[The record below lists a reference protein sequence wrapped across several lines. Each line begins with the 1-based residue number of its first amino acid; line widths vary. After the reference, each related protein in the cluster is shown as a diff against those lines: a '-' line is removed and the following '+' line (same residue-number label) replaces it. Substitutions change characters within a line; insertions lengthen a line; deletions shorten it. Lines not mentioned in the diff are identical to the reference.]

1 MRFRLAR
8 VSPGIQ
14 HVSRI
19 ILGPALAL
27 LFGQACIPAVMHGP
41 RIDRGFTTGL
51 AASYTAGPR
60 KTRYDNGG
68 MAYAYGP
75 VGVNAGY
82 GWTSEST
89 DGLGVLLGLHVPV
102 PLVVAAQPD
111 VYVQLPKRAVLGLD
125 AGVGVILVPINETM
139 MPYAQLGALRA
150 NGSGVY
156 ATYGFF
162 DWPGSFQCELLG
174 PRRRCRCPRHRF
186 PKGERTDDNPFFCNG
201 HNRSRTLV
209 PRGSCELPATRR
221 LVGCERSSS
230 GAPPPQT
237 PVGWRAK
244 ISSSD
249 YSTQ

>member
-156 ATYGFF
+156 ATYGFLIGP
-162 DWPGSFQCELLG
+162 DPSNVNYSGRDAGADVPGIAFQRVNG
-174 PRRRCRCPRHRF
+174 QTTTRF
-186 PKGERTDDNPFFCNG
+186 FVTAIIAR
-201 HNRSRTLV
+201 
-209 PRGSCELPATRR
+209 
-221 LVGCERSSS
+221 ERSCPEGVASCRRPDDWSVAS
-230 GAPPPQT
+230 GVALELRP
-237 PVGWRAK
+237 RK
-244 ISSSD
+244 RR
-249 YSTQ
+249 